1 MQGTR
6 FSLSPSLIVTSSF
19 FIKKMTKEGRLNEMD
34 DSRIAKIRPLIPPQ
48 ILMED
53 FPLLPKAAKTVKQAR
68 FEAEQ
73 IINRKDDRLLVIVG
87 PCSIHDVEAA
97 KEYAV
102 KLKEL
107 ELELKQDL
115 CILMR
120 VYFEKPRTTVGT
132 NIA

>member
-1 MQGTR
+1 
-6 FSLSPSLIVTSSF
+6 
-19 FIKKMTKEGRLNEMD
+19 MTKEGRLNEMD